1 MSALLWI
8 GYALPGEAVG
18 HAAGHVRTGIPGGVA
33 LALEVDP
40 DEARSEEGLLRWATA
55 QNAVLAAYA
64 EAGDVVPLPLGSV
77 FSTEDTLRDHAT
89 RNIRSLRETASELA
103 GHVEYALHVNA
114 DGPAPHPGVQARSGQ
129 EYLARK
135 MRYVERRRGTAKDRR
150 AVLDRV
156 TSAISAFA
164 KELRVFHRDDPDRLL
179 DAAFLVSRERVA
191 ELTRSLEL
199 EAARSES
206 LGLSFRLVG
215 PTPAY
220 SFAARV
226 ADHA

>member
-8 GYALPGEAVG
+8 GYALPGDAVG
-18 HAAGHVRTGIPGGVA
+18 NAAGHIRTGIPGGVA

-55 QNAVLAAYA
+55 QNAVLSVYA
-64 EAGDVVPLPLGSV
+64 EAGDVVPMPLGSV
-77 FSTEDTLRDHAT
+77 FSTEEALRDHAT
-89 RNIRSLRETASELA
+89 RNILSLREIASELA
-103 GHVEYALHVNA
+103 GHAEYALHVNA
-114 DGPAPHPGVQARSGQ
+114 NGPMPRPGVLTGSGH
-129 EYLARK
+129 EYLSRK
-135 MRYVERRRGTAKDRR
+135 KRYVEQRRGTAKDRW

-156 TSAISAFA
+156 TSAISAVA

-179 DAAFLVSRERVA
+179 DAAFLVRRERVA

-199 EAARSES
+199 EAATSES